1 VRYERE
7 EGRKRFLTGWVRDG
21 DVLVAE
27 AEALF
32 VALRPG
38 QP

>member
-1 VRYERE
+1 VDRI
-7 EGRKRFLTGWVRDG
+7 EGRKRFLRSELRDG

-27 AEALF
+27 AEGLF
-32 VALRPG
+32 VALNPG